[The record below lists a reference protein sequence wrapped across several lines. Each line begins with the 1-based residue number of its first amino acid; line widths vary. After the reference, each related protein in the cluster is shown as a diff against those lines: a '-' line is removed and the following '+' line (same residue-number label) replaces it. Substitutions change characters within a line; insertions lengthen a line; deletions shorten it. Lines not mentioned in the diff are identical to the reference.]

1 MDEVSAAH
9 RGPEGG
15 MQPSDP
21 NRPQT
26 DLTSLLL
33 DQFLTPIDKDVTA
46 AASSSDAA
54 AASQLNT
61 SILSQTSQIVSE
73 TVKNLN
79 ETSAASSSDYGNRS
93 RLVRASFA
101 TKNVQYMHRCSA
113 GDALIDLCANQ
124 PHLSSFIRQWNGAA
138 SGEGISC
145 VPASLSEATA
155 AKQTFPALVQ
165 EVGTSWRALTI
176 PVLEPL
182 TADRIARVCEVVMG
196 CLLASVSVATTQS
209 ILSVQ
214 QNNPGTAC
222 SGGAGSSTVGTISR
236 YC

>member
-1 MDEVSAAH
+1 
-9 RGPEGG
+9 
-15 MQPSDP
+15 
-21 NRPQT
+21 
-26 DLTSLLL
+26 
-33 DQFLTPIDKDVTA
+33 
-46 AASSSDAA
+46 
-54 AASQLNT
+54 
-61 SILSQTSQIVSE
+61 
-73 TVKNLN
+73 
-79 ETSAASSSDYGNRS
+79 
-93 RLVRASFA
+93 
-101 TKNVQYMHRCSA
+101 MHRCSA

-155 AKQTFPALVQ
+155 AKQTFPSLVQ

-214 QNNPGTAC
+214 QNNPCGPGSLVSS
-222 SGGAGSSTVGTISR
+222 SGSGSSTVGTISR
-236 YC
+236 YGLSWI